1 LSRPIVL
8 DSFAILA
15 LLRGEPGAPAVRE
28 LIEQAIEGEVTL
40 LMSQINLGEVIY
52 HTERVHGVRQAQETL
67 VEIEALPIQMVEATR
82 RRVLDAAHIKA
93 NHRIAYADAFAA
105 ALAREHGAALVT
117 GDPEFRALGPAVK
130 VEWLAQVNDLSE

>member
-1 LSRPIVL
+1 LSRPVVL

-15 LLRGEPGAPAVRE
+15 LLRGEPGAPAVRQ

-105 ALAREHGAALVT
+105 TLAREHGAALVT
-117 GDPEFRALGPAVK
+117 GDPEFRALGQAIK